1 MSDAV
6 IVALISLAGAFL
18 MGLPG
23 MFAFR
28 AQRRKTSGE
37 AYKLNGE
44 ASEIYAKGLAEA
56 ARREVERVKKDL
68 DNSDLMRDCV
78 HRIEIVES
86 DLDDLVEVVVD
97 WYTGIDI
104 LAEQLEPFAPP
115 QWHPNG
121 SHKKL
126 VERLCK
132 DRKITLKD

>member
-18 MGLPG
+18 IGLPG

-44 ASEIYAKGLAEA
+44 ASKIYAEGLASA
-56 ARREVERVKKDL
+56 AKRELET
-68 DNSDLMRDCV
+68 SEIMRECR
-78 HRIEIVES
+78 HRIEVIET

-97 WYTGIDI
+97 WYLGIDKLSAQ
-104 LAEQLEPFAPP
+104 LAPFAPP
-115 QWHPNG
+115 EWRPNG
-121 SHKKL
+121 THKKL

-132 DRKITLKD
+132 DRRITLKG